1 MAGNKNDSRPGAS
14 PVSIL
19 AERRAARTRTGAQI
33 LVDQLLIHGVET
45 AYCVPGESYLAV
57 LDALYDMR
65 EQIRLIVCRQEGG
78 AAYMAEAYGKLSG
91 RPGICFVTRGPG
103 ATNASVGVHT
113 AYQDSTP
120 MILFIGQVARSFIGR
135 GAFQELDF
143 YRMYGQM
150 AKWVARIDDA
160 SRIPELIA
168 RAFALAT
175 SGRPGPVVI
184 ELPEDMLC
192 EAATAVD
199 AAPYKT
205 VQATPGAPEMARLR
219 EMLAAA
225 RSPLMLLGGSTW
237 TAQAVADI
245 SAFAEANR
253 LATASTFRR
262 QDHIDNLHPCY
273 AGDLAIGPSPKLAER
288 VRDADLILAIG
299 SRLSEIVSSG
309 YTLFDVPR
317 PRQTLIHVHMGVEEL
332 GRVYQAE
339 LPINSGMTQFAA
351 AARAL
356 RPVDSA
362 AWAASTAAAHDEYLE
377 YSLPVSNPGALQL
390 AEIVAALRDQL
401 PRDTIVAN
409 GGGNFAGWVHR
420 FWRYREFGTQ
430 LGPTSGSMGY
440 GVPAGVA
447 AALAH
452 PERTVLSFSG
462 DGCFLM
468 NGQEIATAIQ
478 YGAAPIFFVVNN
490 GMYGTIRMH
499 QEREYPGRVSG
510 TALTNPDFA
519 ALARAY
525 GLHGET
531 CERTAEFAPAF
542 ERARKAGR
550 AALIE
555 LRLDPEAIS
564 TRTTL
569 SKIREASLASRAK
582 AK

>member
-1 MAGNKNDSRPGAS
+1 MAADKTNNNLGNDGLATRP
-14 PVSIL
+14 
-19 AERRAARTRTGAQI
+19 RTGAQI
-33 LVDQLLIHGVET
+33 LVDQLLIHGVDT

-57 LDALYDMR
+57 LDALYDTR
-65 EQIRLIVCRQEGG
+65 EQIRLVVCRQEGG
-78 AAYMAEAYGKLSG
+78 AAYMADAHGKLTG

-113 AYQDSTP
+113 AFQDSTP
-120 MILFIGQVARSFIGR
+120 MILFIGQVARAFLDR

-143 YRMYGQM
+143 GRMYGQM
-150 AKWVARIDDA
+150 AKWVVRIDDPG
-160 SRIPELIA
+160 RIPELMA

-184 ELPEDMLC
+184 ALPEDMLR
-192 EAATAVD
+192 EAAAVADAEPYQPVQASPD
-199 AAPYKT
+199 AA
-205 VQATPGAPEMARLR
+205 AMARLR
-219 EMLAAA
+219 EMLAASQ
-225 RSPLMLLGGSTW
+225 RPMMLLGGTTW

-245 SAFAEANR
+245 TAFAEANR

-262 QDHIDNLHPCY
+262 QDRIDNLHSCY
-273 AGDLAIGPSPKLAER
+273 AGDLGIAPSANLAAR
-288 VRDADLILAIG
+288 VREADLVISVG
-299 SRLSEIVSSG
+299 SRLSEIASSG

-317 PRQTLIHVHMGVEEL
+317 PRQSLVHVHMSAEEL
-332 GRVYQAE
+332 GRVYQSK
-339 LPINSGMTQFAA
+339 LPINAGMAQFAA
-351 AARAL
+351 AASAL
-356 RPVDSA
+356 EPVDSS
-362 AWAASTAAAHDEYLE
+362 AWAAATEAAHNDYLE
-377 YSLPVSNPGALQL
+377 YSQPVSNPGALQL
-390 AEIVAALRDQL
+390 AEIVAGLRDQL

-452 PERTVLSFSG
+452 PDRTVLSFSG

-531 CERTAEFAPAF
+531 CERTADFAPAF

-564 TRTTL
+564 TGTTL
-569 SKIREASLASRAK
+569 SKLRETSLKARA
-582 AK
+582 AKTK

>member
-1 MAGNKNDSRPGAS
+1 MAANETGNNLGNNPVPESADKLATRP
-14 PVSIL
+14 
-19 AERRAARTRTGAQI
+19 RTGAQI
-33 LVDQLLIHGVET
+33 LVDQLIIHGVDT

-57 LDALYDMR
+57 LDALYDTR
-65 EQIRLIVCRQEGG
+65 EQIRLVVCRQEGG
-78 AAYMAEAYGKLSG
+78 AAYMADAYGKLTG

-113 AYQDSTP
+113 AFQDSTP
-120 MILFIGQVARSFIGR
+120 MILFIGQVARPFLER

-143 YRMYGQM
+143 GRMYGQM
-150 AKWVARIDDA
+150 AKWVVRIDDPG
-160 SRIPELIA
+160 RIPELMA
-168 RAFALAT
+168 RAFTLAT

-184 ELPEDMLC
+184 ALPEDMLR
-192 EAATAVD
+192 ESVAAAD
-199 AAPYKT
+199 AEPYKT
-205 VQATPGAPEMARLR
+205 VQASPGAAEMARLR
-219 EMLAAA
+219 ELLAAA
-225 RSPLMLLGGSTW
+225 RKPLMLLGGTTW
-237 TAQAVADI
+237 TAQAVSDI
-245 SAFAEANR
+245 AAFAHANR

-262 QDHIDNLHPCY
+262 QDRIDNLHPCY
-273 AGDLAIGPSPKLAER
+273 AGDLGIGASPQLAER
-288 VRDADLILAIG
+288 VREADLIVTVG
-299 SRLSEIVSSG
+299 SRLSEIVSSS

-317 PRQTLIHVHMGVEEL
+317 PRQRLVHVHMGAEEL

-339 LPINSGMTQFAA
+339 LPINAGMVQFAA

-356 RPVDSA
+356 KPVDSS
-362 AWAASTAAAHDEYLE
+362 AWAASTETAHKDYLE
-377 YSLPVSNPGALQL
+377 YSSPVSNPGALQL
-390 AEIVAALRDQL
+390 AEIVSGLRDQL
-401 PRDTIVAN
+401 PPDTIVAN

-478 YGAAPIFFVVNN
+478 YGVAPIFFVVNN

-531 CERTAEFAPAF
+531 CERTADCAPAF
-542 ERARKAGR
+542 ERARNSGR

-569 SKIREASLASRAK
+569 SKIRETSLKARAK
-582 AK
+582 

>member
-1 MAGNKNDSRPGAS
+1 MAATETGSTPGNK
-14 PVSIL
+14 
-19 AERRAARTRTGAQI
+19 RTMQPRTGAQI
-33 LVDQLLIHGVET
+33 LVDQLRIHGVDT

-57 LDALYDMR
+57 LDALYDA
-65 EQIRLIVCRQEGG
+65 QKQVRLVVCRQEGG
-78 AAYMAEAYGKLSG
+78 AAYMADAYGKLTG

-103 ATNASVGVHT
+103 AANASVGVHT
-113 AYQDSTP
+113 AFQDSTP
-120 MILFIGQVARSFIGR
+120 MILFIGQVKRSFMER

-143 YRMYGQM
+143 GRMYGQM
-150 AKWVARIDDA
+150 AKWVVPIDDPG
-160 SRIPELIA
+160 RIPELVA
-168 RAFALAT
+168 RAFVLAT

-184 ELPEDMLC
+184 ALPEDMLR
-192 EAATAVD
+192 EPATVAD
-199 AAPYKT
+199 AGSYKT
-205 VQATPGAPEMARLR
+205 VQASPDAAGMARLR
-219 EMLAAA
+219 EMLMASQ
-225 RSPLMLLGGSTW
+225 RPLMLLGGSTW
-237 TAQAVADI
+237 TAQAVRDI
-245 SAFAEANR
+245 TAFAEANR

-262 QDHIDNLHPCY
+262 QDRIDNLHPCY
-273 AGDLAIGPSPKLAER
+273 AGDLGIAPNPKLAAR
-288 VRDADLILAIG
+288 VLEADLIIAVG
-299 SRLSEIVSSG
+299 SRLGEVVSSG

-317 PRQTLIHVHMGVEEL
+317 PRQRLVHVHMGAEEL

-339 LPINSGMTQFAA
+339 LPIDAGMPQFAA
-351 AARAL
+351 AAKAL
-356 RPVDSA
+356 VPVDSS
-362 AWAASTAAAHDEYLE
+362 AWAASTEATHQDYLE
-377 YSLPVSNPGALQL
+377 YSAPVPNPGALQL
-390 AEIVAALRDQL
+390 AEIIAGLREQL
-401 PRDTIVAN
+401 PPDTIVAN
-409 GGGNFAGWVHR
+409 GGGTYAGWVHR

-447 AALAH
+447 AALAY

-468 NGQEIATAIQ
+468 NGQEIATAIHC
-478 YGAAPIFFVVNN
+478 GAAPIFFVVNN

-531 CERTAEFAPAF
+531 CGRTADFAPAF
-542 ERARKAGR
+542 ERARKSGR

-569 SKIREASLASRAK
+569 SKIRETSLAAKARAK
-582 AK
+582 

>member
-1 MAGNKNDSRPGAS
+1 MADIRSGDSQGRQVKPVAGDSRAPRS
-14 PVSIL
+14 
-19 AERRAARTRTGAQI
+19 GAQI
-33 LVDQLLIHGVET
+33 LVDQLLIHGIDT

-57 LDALYDMR
+57 LDALYDVR

-78 AAYMAEAYGKLSG
+78 AAYMAEAHGKLTG
-91 RPGICFVTRGPG
+91 KPGICFVTRGPG

-113 AYQDSTP
+113 AYHDSTP
-120 MILFIGQVARSFIGR
+120 MILFIGQVARRFLDR

-143 YRMYGQM
+143 SRMYGQM
-150 AKWVARIDDA
+150 AKWVGRIDDP
-160 SRIPELIA
+160 SRIPEIVA

-184 ELPEDMLC
+184 ALPEDTLR
-192 EAATAVD
+192 EIAIAAD
-199 AAPYKT
+199 AAPYKS
-205 VQATPGAPEMARLR
+205 VQASPSAAEMERMR
-219 EMLAAA
+219 EMVATA
-225 RSPLMLLGGSTW
+225 RNPIMLLGGSTW
-237 TAQAVADI
+237 TKEAAADI
-245 SAFAEANR
+245 AAFAEANR
-253 LATASTFRR
+253 LAAASTFRR
-262 QDHIDNLHPCY
+262 QDRIDNLHPCY
-273 AGDLAIGPSPKLAER
+273 AGDLGIGASPELIER
-288 VRDADLILAIG
+288 VRNADLVIAVG
-299 SRLSEIVSSG
+299 SRLSEIVSAG
-309 YTLFDVPR
+309 YTLFDVPCPKQR
-317 PRQTLIHVHMGVEEL
+317 LIHVHMSTEEL
-332 GRVYQAE
+332 GRLYQAD
-339 LPINSGMTQFAA
+339 LPINSGMVQFAA
-351 AARAL
+351 AAKAL
-356 RPVDSA
+356 RPVDSSR
-362 AWAASTAAAHDEYLE
+362 WADSTDAAHREYLA
-377 YSLPVSNPGALQL
+377 YSSPVPNPGTLQL
-390 AEIVAALRDQL
+390 AEIVSSLREQL

-420 FWRYREFGTQ
+420 FWRYRDYGTQ

-468 NGQEIATAIQ
+468 NGQEIATAVQ
-478 YGAAPIFFVVNN
+478 HGAAPIFFVINN

-525 GLHGET
+525 GLYGET
-531 CERTAEFAPAF
+531 CEHTAQFAPAF
-542 ERARKAGR
+542 ERARKSGR

-569 SKIREASLASRAK
+569 SRIREASIARATK
-582 AK
+582 Q

>member
-1 MAGNKNDSRPGAS
+1 MTAIKSGGSQETQMS
-14 PVSIL
+14 PVPGHSGGP
-19 AERRAARTRTGAQI
+19 RTGAQI
-33 LVDQLLIHGVET
+33 LVDQLLIHGVDT

-57 LDALYDMR
+57 LDALYDVR

-78 AAYMAEAYGKLSG
+78 AAYMAEAYGKLTG
-91 RPGICFVTRGPG
+91 RPGICFGTRGPG

-113 AYQDSTP
+113 AYHDSTP
-120 MILFIGQVARSFIGR
+120 MILFIGQVARRFLDR

-143 YRMYGQM
+143 ARMYGQM
-150 AKWVARIDDA
+150 AKWVGRIDDPA
-160 SRIPELIA
+160 RIPELVA

-184 ELPEDMLC
+184 ALPEDMLR
-192 EAATAVD
+192 ETATASD
-199 AAPYKT
+199 AAPYKP
-205 VQATPGAPEMARLR
+205 VQASPGSGEMERMR

-225 RSPLMLLGGSTW
+225 RAPILLVGGSTW
-237 TAQAVADI
+237 TAEAAADI
-245 SAFAEANR
+245 AAFATANR
-253 LATASTFRR
+253 IPAASTFRR
-262 QDHIDNLHPCY
+262 QDRIDNLHPCY
-273 AGDLAIGPSPKLAER
+273 AGDLGIGASPQLADR
-288 VRDADLILAIG
+288 VRKADLVIAVG
-299 SRLSEIVSSG
+299 SRLSEIVSAG
-309 YTLFDVPR
+309 YTLFDSPR
-317 PRQTLIHVHMGVEEL
+317 PAQRLVHIHMSPDEL
-332 GRVYQAE
+332 GRVYQAD
-339 LPINSGMTQFAA
+339 LPIASGMVQFAA

-356 RPVDSA
+356 RPVDSS
-362 AWAASTAAAHDEYLE
+362 AWAGSAEAAHREYLE
-377 YSLPVSNPGALQL
+377 YSSPAANPGALQL
-390 AEIVAALRDQL
+390 AEIVSSLRAQL
-401 PRDTIVAN
+401 PPDTIVAN

-420 FWRYREFGTQ
+420 FWRYRDFGTQ

-452 PERTVLSFSG
+452 PERMVLSFSG

-468 NGQEIATAIQ
+468 NGQEIATAVQ
-478 YGAAPIFFVVNN
+478 HGVAPIFFVVNN

-510 TALTNPDFA
+510 TALNNPDFA

-531 CERTAEFAPAF
+531 CESTPQFAPAF

-564 TRTTL
+564 TRATL
-569 SKIREASLASRAK
+569 SGIREASLARKSGKRAT
-582 AK
+582 